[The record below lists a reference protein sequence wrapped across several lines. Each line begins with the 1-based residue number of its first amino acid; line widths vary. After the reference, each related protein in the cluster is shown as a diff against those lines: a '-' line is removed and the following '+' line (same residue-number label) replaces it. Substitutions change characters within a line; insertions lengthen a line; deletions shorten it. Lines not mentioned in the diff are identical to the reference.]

1 LGVGLAARYFLIG
14 LMDMTD
20 RHVDVVVLDDDV
32 DLLTSVAEL
41 LADCGYKVKGFSDPE
56 SAVEFA
62 VDQQFTVGVFDFRLG
77 SVKNGLDVVETLQ
90 SMGSKAE
97 FVMVT
102 ADVERSTQMR
112 AMGLKVFEYMRKPV
126 QPEELLMTVQRAIQQ
141 AQLKAA

>member
-1 LGVGLAARYFLIG
+1 
-14 LMDMTD
+14 MTE
-20 RHVDVVVLDDDV
+20 RKVDIVVLDDDV

-41 LADCGYKVKGFSDPE
+41 LADSGYKVKGFSDPE

-62 VDQQFTVGVFDFRLG
+62 VDQQFSVGLFDFRLG

-90 SMGSKAE
+90 AMGSKAE

-112 AMGLKVFEYMRKPV
+112 ATGLNVFEYMRKPV
-126 QPEELLMTVQRAIQQ
+126 QPEELLLTVERAIQQ
-141 AQLKAA
+141 AHRKAA

>member
-1 LGVGLAARYFLIG
+1 MTKKDIDILI
-14 LMDMTD
+14 
-20 RHVDVVVLDDDV
+20 LDDDV

-41 LADCGYKVKGFSDPE
+41 LTDCGYRVKGFADPE

-62 VDQQFTVGVFDFRLG
+62 VDQTFAVGLFDFRLG

-90 SMGSKAE
+90 VMGAKST

-112 AMGLKVFEYMRKPV
+112 AADLRVFEFMRKPV
-126 QPEELLMTVQRAIQQ
+126 QPQELIDTVGRAL
-141 AQLKAA
+141 AYTDRAAA